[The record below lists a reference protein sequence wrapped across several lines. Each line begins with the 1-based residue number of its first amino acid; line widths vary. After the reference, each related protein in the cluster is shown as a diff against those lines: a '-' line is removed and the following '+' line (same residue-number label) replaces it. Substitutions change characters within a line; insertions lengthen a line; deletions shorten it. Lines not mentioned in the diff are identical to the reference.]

1 MRPFYTLIIT
11 FILIFTSCTYNRSVV
26 TWEKS
31 NASLIKKSIN
41 DLNVSESI
49 SKFIDK
55 NEYLIV
61 VGAEDEITT
70 DYSLLAT
77 IEDGIIKELVNNNYQ
92 ILERDND
99 LLFRLFSEQNDNFKY
114 INKNKETENS
124 FSYSQKSSEIASLNN
139 FYGSSLVG
147 ATSGTEKKVNY
158 DQYLD
163 TRLST
168 ADKILSYRVIES
180 GVVYNYNDKS
190 LKSDE
195 VKREARTILEAKL
208 IDAKTSK
215 VITAFTLDG
224 NASDNIYSYD
234 IDKHKDFSYKYYSH
248 TLPKKYGNP
257 SKSSVVEGNN
267 KKNPTGAYILGASLF
282 TILLVLIL

>member
-1 MRPFYTLIIT
+1 MTYFSGCFLSKMII
-11 FILIFTSCTYNRSVV
+11 LNTST
-26 TWEKS
+26 
-31 NASLIKKSIN
+31 
-41 DLNVSESI
+41 
-49 SKFIDK
+49 
-55 NEYLIV
+55 
-61 VGAEDEITT
+61 
-70 DYSLLAT
+70 
-77 IEDGIIKELVNNNYQ
+77 
-92 ILERDND
+92 
-99 LLFRLFSEQNDNFKY
+99 
-114 INKNKETENS
+114 KNKETENS

-147 ATSGTEKKVNY
+147 ATSGTEKVNY